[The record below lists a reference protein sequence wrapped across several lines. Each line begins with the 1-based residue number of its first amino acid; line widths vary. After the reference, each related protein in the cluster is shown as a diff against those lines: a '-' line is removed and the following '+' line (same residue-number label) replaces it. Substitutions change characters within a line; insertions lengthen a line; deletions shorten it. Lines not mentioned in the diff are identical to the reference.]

1 MKDILKYFVVVLIFG
16 LTMWIEYLCWSN
28 IGDSK
33 DAEVNVALIVGGV
46 TVPVLTLTLTLD
58 FKSNS

>member
-1 MKDILKYFVVVLIFG
+1 
-16 LTMWIEYLCWSN
+16 MWIEYLCWSN